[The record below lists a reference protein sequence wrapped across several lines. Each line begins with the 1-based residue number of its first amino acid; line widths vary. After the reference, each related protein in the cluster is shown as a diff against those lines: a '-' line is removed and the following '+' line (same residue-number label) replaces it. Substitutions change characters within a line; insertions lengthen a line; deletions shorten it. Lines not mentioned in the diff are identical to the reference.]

1 SGRAFRRERVSAFL
15 ASSIQQIHSLR
26 ASGVMASQAVR
37 TVSSSRTAMPR
48 SSGSSCT
55 VPAGRA
61 DDSME
66 ISLRLPYLAGK
77 LFEEGYE
84 AARHFA
90 ALELFNPVWYFVK
103 GDRGHGW
110 NHITR
115 SEELIEIGRAHV

>member
-1 SGRAFRRERVSAFL
+1 MAWPRFGVEALSLHAALPISA
-15 ASSIQQIHSLR
+15 
-26 ASGVMASQAVR
+26 
-37 TVSSSRTAMPR
+37 
-48 SSGSSCT
+48 GSSCT

-115 SEELIEIGRAHV
+115 SEELIASGHVFDCSAVGA